1 MDLYKEL
8 NIHEQSSDEEI
19 KIAYRRAAKEHHP
32 DKGGKIEK
40 FKSIKLAYEVL
51 SDKEKRQ
58 RYDETGIWDN
68 KPNNEEAELRSNIA
82 VLILNTIDQVGNL
95 DQIDIIKKATE
106 TVLQGI
112 HQNSLA
118 INDARR
124 KIAKYEKAKAKL
136 KKKDAGEN
144 ILADIIDSQIVQ
156 IELQI
161 VQAEKES
168 GKMEKMITMLNEYES
183 EAAIKPEPK
192 INIRDFVEIIRPP
205 IEWPNCASK

>member
-8 NIHEQSSDEEI
+8 NIHKQSSDEEI
-19 KIAYRRAAKEHHP
+19 KIAYRRSAKEHHP

-58 RYDETGIWDN
+58 RYDETGSWDN

-82 VLILNTIDQVGNL
+82 VLILGIIDQVGNL
-95 DQIDIIKKATE
+95 GQVDIIKKATE

-183 EAAIKPEPK
+183 EAAIKPAIE
-192 INIRDFVEIIRPP
+192 RPP
-205 IEWPNCASK
+205 WVSPSL